1 MDHQRF
7 RGPGFARHLRNY
19 GGAAAAVLVAF
30 AIAKALEL
38 ALGPTA
44 LPPFI
49 TFYPTVL
56 VVGLAF
62 GWGPALLATA
72 AGGAMAAVWIYPASI
87 GGTAST
93 TEDRL
98 RLVQFLAMG
107 VFMSVVAGLY
117 ARARRNALSYER
129 ELTLRKRTEAA
140 QQEALGRFS
149 AVLSILYGSVLLVS
163 NEGRVELANRAF
175 CSQFGLPGAPEDLT
189 GLTSEQ
195 VIERIRHAYRDP
207 ERETRRIAEI
217 LEHGEPVRGEE
228 VMMADGRTLL
238 RDFTPISIA
247 GQPFGRLWHQFDI
260 TEQRRTQEALRLSE
274 EKFSQAFASNPAAIV
289 LSRLSDGKLL
299 EVNDTWVELTGHR
312 REDVVGG
319 SARTLGVWPTVEEAQ
334 RFVRALEEKGFL
346 RGWEQRFFRKSGEA
360 FVAQL
365 SAQILIMNQEK
376 VILSTLVDI
385 TERKRFEERMLQTQK
400 LESLG
405 VLAGGIAHDFNNILQ
420 AILGSAE
427 LAASQLPPGS
437 AALPNLQVICRS
449 AKRAGDLTRQMLAY
463 SGKGRFQVEPLHL
476 SDVIRE
482 MREML
487 GMSVSKKAVLR
498 YTLAQELPS
507 IRADLSQIRQV
518 LMNLVINA
526 SESLG
531 NQTGTIDIMTGSMD
545 CDGASLGAVWSGE
558 PLKAGTY
565 VVLEVTDTGC
575 GMDEATRLRIF
586 DPFFTTKFTGRGLG
600 LAAVM
605 GIVRGHGGAI
615 RVHSEPGKGTSF
627 RLLFPSFV
635 GAPTSLVRPD
645 RSCQEWQGQGTL
657 LLVDDEAGI
666 RAVGRQMLGY
676 LGFCV
681 LTAADGRQAL
691 ETLQAHR
698 ADITCVILDLT
709 MPSMDGEET
718 FREMRRLAPDLK
730 VILSSG
736 YNEQTVIQR
745 WVGDGLA
752 GFIQKPYELSTLERT
767 LRSILG

>member
-1 MDHQRF
+1 MDDQRV
-7 RGPGFARHLRNY
+7 RGAGFNRHLRNY
-19 GGAAAAVLVAF
+19 GGAMAAILAAF
-30 AIAKALEL
+30 GIAKVLAL
-38 ALGPTA
+38 ALGPTT

-56 VVGLAF
+56 IVGLIF
-62 GWGPALLATA
+62 GWGPGLLATVAGAALAVLWVYPTSIGA
-72 AGGAMAAVWIYPASI
+72 AGTS
-87 GGTAST
+87 
-93 TEDRL
+93 EERL

-107 VFMSVVAGLY
+107 AFMSVVAGLY
-117 ARARRNALSYER
+117 TRARRNASSYQR
-129 ELTLRKRTEAA
+129 ELALRKRTEEA

-149 AVLSILYGSVLLVS
+149 AVVSILYGSVLLVS
-163 NEGRVELANRAF
+163 NDGRVELANRAF
-175 CSQFGLPGAPEDLT
+175 CGQFGLTEEPEDLV

-195 VIERIRHAYRDP
+195 LIARIRHAYQDP
-207 ERETRRIAEI
+207 EREVRRIEAI
-217 LEHGEPVRGEE
+217 LKRGEPVRGEE
-228 VMMADGRTLL
+228 VLMADGRTLL
-238 RDFTPISIA
+238 RDFTLISIE
-247 GQPFGRLWHQFDI
+247 GQPYGRLWHQFDI
-260 TEQRRTQEALRLSE
+260 TEQRKTQEDLRLSQ
-274 EKFSQAFASNPAAIV
+274 EKFSRAFASNPAAIV
-289 LSRLSDGKLL
+289 LSRLTDGKLL

-312 REDVVGG
+312 REDVIGR
-319 SARTLGVWPTVEEAQ
+319 SARTLGVWPTAEEAQ
-334 RFVRALEEKGFL
+334 RFVKALEEMGFL
-346 RGWEQRFFRKSGEA
+346 RGWEQRFLRKSGEA
-360 FVAQL
+360 FVAEL
-365 SAQILIMNQEK
+365 SAQVLTINEEK

-427 LAASQLPPGS
+427 LAASQLPPAS
-437 AALPNLQVICRS
+437 NVLSNLHEISRS

-463 SGKGRFQVEPLHL
+463 SGKGKFQVEPLHL
-476 SDVIRE
+476 AEVIRE
-482 MREML
+482 MQDML
-487 GMSVSKKAVLR
+487 RMSVSKKAEVR
-498 YTLAQELPS
+498 YTLAEELPS

-526 SESLG
+526 SESLD
-531 NQTGTIDIMTGSMD
+531 NQTGAIDIVTGSME
-545 CDGASLGAVWSGE
+545 CDGAALGAVWSGE

-565 VVLEVTDTGC
+565 VFLEVTDTGC

-615 RVHSEPGKGTSF
+615 RVYSEPGKGTTF
-627 RLLFPSFV
+627 KLLFP
-635 GAPTSLVRPD
+635 AATETPRSLVRPD
-645 RSCQEWQGQGTL
+645 RSCEEWQGHGTL

-666 RAVGRQMLGY
+666 RTVARRMLEY

-681 LTAADGRQAL
+681 LTASDGRQAL
-691 ETLQAHR
+691 DTLRSHLSDVA
-698 ADITCVILDLT
+698 CVILDLT
-709 MPSMDGEET
+709 MPTMDGEET

-752 GFIQKPYELSTLERT
+752 GFIQKPYELLTLERT
-767 LRSILG
+767 LKKILS